1 MGVISVA
8 SSAVPAGAELIDLQG
23 DLMGLNLEYFLVYIL
38 VDIYHNR
45 HRLS

>member
-1 MGVISVA
+1 MGVINVA
-8 SSAVPAGAELIDLQG
+8 SSAIRAGAELFDLQG